1 METIPIQSSA
11 PTVDGSENH
20 VRYSKRIVLIRL
32 ISPDTREGP
41 KAYPMEAKSNRG
53 RHSLR
58 NVHIL
63 LEELL
68 GSFAESKVPNS
79 EKESLSPAQQIT
91 NEEVSPDKLLPV
103 AASNIASPSCNTS
116 TPAVA
121 RRTDWRTDRIV
132 YCVNFA
138 LSTIMSRIGTA
149 ITASAA
155 KKATWVESDS
165 MRIFVTSGFKQDCH
179 LHIQRQKFVAPERCM
194 QNPTSEPRRV
204 PKTIL
209 SPFGG
214 EFFCDHRRICCG
226 TTLLGHETQ
235 SRQR

>member
-155 KKATWVESDS
+155 KKAAWVESDS
-165 MRIFVTSGFKQDCH
+165 MRIFVTSD
-179 LHIQRQKFVAPERCM
+179 LHIQRQQVAQRSPQRCM
-194 QNPTSEPRRV
+194 QRSTKNPTSEPRRV
-204 PKTIL
+204 PNHSFSFWRGVFL
-209 SPFGG
+209 
-214 EFFCDHRRICCG
+214 
-226 TTLLGHETQ
+226 
-235 SRQR
+235 